1 MADEGAGG
9 LLLVGRM
16 VLIAGVVIVLLGI
29 GLMLMGRYGLHLR
42 PLPGD
47 IVIRRPGLVVYF
59 PLVTMLV
66 ISLVVTL
73 ILQLLAYLRR

>member
-1 MADEGAGG
+1 MADEGASSLLLAGRALLVAG
-9 LLLVGRM
+9 LL
-16 VLIAGVVIVLLGI
+16 IALLG
-29 GLMLMGRYGLHLR
+29 GVLVLMGRYGLHLR

-59 PLVTMLV
+59 PLVTMLL

>member
-1 MADEGAGG
+1 MADEGASSLLLAGRALLVAG
-9 LLLVGRM
+9 LLIALLGGAL
-16 VLIAGVVIVLLGI
+16 VLI
-29 GLMLMGRYGLHLR
+29 GRYGLHLR

-59 PLVTMLV
+59 PLVTMLL